1 MAFPLVAWAALEE
14 AYLGEAYLLVEGV
27 VASYLES
34 FLGEAVAEVA
44 YLMGKDQVMAY
55 QDCC

>member
-1 MAFPLVAWAALEE
+1 MVAGAALGE

-34 FLGEAVAEVA
+34 FQEEAVEEVA
-44 YLMGKDQVMAY
+44 YLMGMG
-55 QDCC
+55 